1 MPGDN
6 SATTTTTVN
15 PASAASANLSLTK
28 TDAPDPVTVGSNLTY
43 TLTVTNNGPDAAAGV
58 AMTDTLPAGVTFV
71 SAGAGCTNASGTVTC
86 TIGGLANGAN
96 AARTIVVTPTVANPS
111 LSNTATATATTTDP
125 VPANNSATASTVV
138 NAANRAPGAG
148 NDGYAV
154 DEDTVLSVGAP
165 GILGNDSDLDGN
177 LLTALLVGGP
187 AHGSVV
193 LNPNGSFSYTPGAN
207 FNGSDSFTYKAN
219 DGALD
224 SNVATVSIA
233 VSPVNDAPVAGD
245 DAYGVAE
252 STSLAVAAPGVLTND
267 TDVEGGALG
276 AVLVAGP
283 AQGTLALNANGSFAY
298 TPAAGSAP
306 GSVSFTYKANDGS
319 LDSNVATVRIAIS
332 PAEEPD
338 PEGPCTITGT
348 PQADTLNG
356 TSRNE
361 VICGLGGN
369 DTIDG
374 GRGNDVI
381 RGGAGNDR
389 VQGGDGNDRVDAGEG
404 DDVIDGGDG
413 NDRVEAGDGDDR
425 LSGSEGNDD
434 LDGGAGQDLLDGG
447 VGNDRLFGLGGN
459 DRLLGGPGN
468 DFLRGGAGFNILD
481 GAAGSTIASTTAGAA
496 RSSTASAA
504 GRAPARRRSLR
515 ARFPRRSRGRTRRRR
530 RASRFPPARPASA
543 SCSRGAM
550 GRRPS
555 ASPWS
560 S

>member
-1 MPGDN
+1 M
-6 SATTTTTVN
+6 
-15 PASAASANLSLTK
+15 
-28 TDAPDPVTVGSNLTY
+28 
-43 TLTVTNNGPDAAAGV
+43 
-58 AMTDTLPAGVTFV
+58 
-71 SAGAGCTNASGTVTC
+71 
-86 TIGGLANGAN
+86 
-96 AARTIVVTPTVANPS
+96 
-111 LSNTATATATTTDP
+111 
-125 VPANNSATASTVV
+125 
-138 NAANRAPGAG
+138 NAANRAPVAG
-148 NDGYAV
+148 NDGYAI

-177 LLTALLVGGP
+177 PLTAILVAGP

-252 STSLAVAAPGVLTND
+252 GTSLTVAAPGVLTND
-267 TDVEGGALG
+267 TDVDGGALG

-374 GRGNDVI
+374 GRGNDTI

-404 DDVIDGGDG
+404 NDVIDGGDG
-413 NDRVEAGDGDDR
+413 NDRVEAGDGDDQ

-447 VGNDRLFGLGGN
+447 VGNDQLFGLGGN
-459 DRLLGGPGN
+459 DRVLGGPGN

-481 GAAGSTIASTTAGAA
+481 GAAGSDNCVNDGGSGEIINCE
-496 RSSTASAA
+496 
-504 GRAPARRRSLR
+504 
-515 ARFPRRSRGRTRRRR
+515 RGRTNAGAPPIAAGTFSAAFTRPNQE
-530 RASRFPPARPASA
+530 ASRSISVPAGTPGIGIVLTWGDAAATFGVSVELVNGKQVVARGLAMAGKLRLGKPAKLRLKTRKGAGFMSVEVQTPAKLRLVKKPLKLRLKIRAKKITGRTAVTTRVVRLRPR
-543 SCSRGAM
+543 SR
-550 GRRPS
+550 
-555 ASPWS
+555 
-560 S
+560 